1 MRRTALVCLVM
12 LSVLV
17 AGACRGDSDDPD
29 TDPTGTIQRPVV
41 LTFMAYG
48 PDEEV
53 SAYES
58 MVKSFNNMSQGVS
71 VSLVKVADQN
81 EALAQLRS
89 GDTPDIFL
97 LSRRDLAEI
106 TDKKLNQPIDEL
118 LDSRGVDFSDL
129 YKRDA
134 LQAFSRDAHLQC
146 MPYGISP
153 MVIYYNTSLIDFDTM
168 EEQGLPRPTSHASWT
183 FDQFTAAAEYSSRK
197 GIKGVYIEPSLVGL
211 APFVYSGGGNLFDD
225 DQDPK
230 SLALSSEDSVSA
242 LNRTMAILRKNR
254 LTPTPRQLRQESA
267 LDRFTTGKLGM
278 IAGFRSLVPELRK
291 TPSLNFDVMP
301 MPTLDAEKT
310 VGDVAGLCMS
320 AEATSRGDAADFIVH
335 AISSESVSEVAEAG
349 YLVPSNNE
357 VAESDAFLQPDQ
369 LPASADVF
377 NRSVRD
383 IVVTPLIESFPRLER
398 TVHDLIYQLFYAVVL
413 DMEETTTAIDEASKP
428 VIDPEAAKNEDN

>member
-1 MRRTALVCLVM
+1 VRRAALVGLVM

-17 AGACRGDSDDPD
+17 AGACRGESDDPD
-29 TDPTGTIQRPVV
+29 IDPTGTAQRPVV

-48 PDEEV
+48 PEEEV

-58 MVKSFNNMSQGVS
+58 MVKRFNDASDGVS
-71 VSLVKVADQN
+71 VSLVNVSDQD

-106 TDKKLNQPIDEL
+106 TEKQLNQPIDEL
-118 LDSRGVDFSDL
+118 LDARGVDFSDL

-153 MVIYYNTSLIDFDTM
+153 MVIYYNTSLIDFDAM
-168 EEQGLPRPTSHASWT
+168 EEEGLPVPTSEAGWT

-197 GIKGVYIEPSLVGL
+197 GIKGVYIQPSLGGL
-211 APFVYSGGGNLFDD
+211 APFIFSGGGKLFDD
-225 DQDPK
+225 EHDPT
-230 SLALSSEDSVSA
+230 SLALSSDDSISA
-242 LNRTMAILRKNR
+242 LNRTMAVLRKNR
-254 LTPTPRQLRQESA
+254 LTPTPRQLRLESA

-301 MPTLDAEKT
+301 MPTLDGDKT
-310 VGDVAGLCMS
+310 IGDVAGLCMS
-320 AEATSRGDAADFIVH
+320 AEVVSRGDAADFIVH
-335 AISSESVSEVAEAG
+335 AISTESVSEVAEAG

-369 LPASADVF
+369 LPVSADVF

-398 TVHDLIYQLFYAVVL
+398 TVHDLIYQMFYAQVL
-413 DMEETTTAIDEASKP
+413 DMEETTTAIDEASRP
-428 VIDPEAAKNEDN
+428 IINPEAAAEDN

>member
-1 MRRTALVCLVM
+1 MV
-12 LSVLV
+12 LSVL
-17 AGACRGDSDDPD
+17 ATGACRGDSTSPSI
-29 TDPTGTIQRPVV
+29 DPTGTVQRPVV

-48 PDEEV
+48 PEEEV
-53 SAYES
+53 AAYES
-58 MVKSFNNMSQGVS
+58 MVKAFNDKNEGVS

-106 TDKKLNQPIDEL
+106 TEKKLNQPIDEL

-153 MVIYYNTSLIDFDTM
+153 MVIYYNTSLIDFETM
-168 EEQGLPRPTSHASWT
+168 AEQGLPTSSSPTSWT
-183 FDQFTAAAEYSSRK
+183 FEQFTAAAQYASRK
-197 GIKGVYIEPSLVGL
+197 GIKGVYIQPSLQGL
-211 APFVYSGGGNLFDD
+211 APFIYSGGGNLFDD
-225 DQDPK
+225 DQNPT
-230 SLALSSEDSVSA
+230 SLALSSGDSVSA
-242 LNRTMAILRKNR
+242 LNRVMAVLRKDR

-267 LDRFTTGKLGM
+267 LDRFRTGKLGM
-278 IAGFRSLVPELRK
+278 VAGFRSLVPELRK

-301 MPTLDAEKT
+301 MPSLDRGT
-310 VGDVAGLCMS
+310 TIGDVAGLCMS
-320 AEATSRGDAADFIVH
+320 AKATSRGDAANFIVH
-335 AISSESVSEVAEAG
+335 AISTESVSEVAKAG

-357 VAESDAFLQPDQ
+357 VAESDAFLQPNQ
-369 LPASADVF
+369 RPANAEVF

-383 IVVTPLIESFPRLER
+383 MVAMPLIESFPRLER
-398 TVHDLIYQLFYAVVL
+398 AVDDLIYQLFYARVI
-413 DMEETTTAIDEASKP
+413 DIEAITAAIDEASKP
-428 VIDPEAAKNEDN
+428 VIKPDPASSSP